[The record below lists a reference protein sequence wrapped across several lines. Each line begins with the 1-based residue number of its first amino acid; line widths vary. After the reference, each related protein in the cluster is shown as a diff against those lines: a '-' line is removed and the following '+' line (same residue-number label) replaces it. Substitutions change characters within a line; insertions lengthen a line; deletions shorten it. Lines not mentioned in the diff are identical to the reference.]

1 MFYHGFHLF
10 PCLNSPPKVILSMI
24 LDNWGLQDKKKY
36 FPPLSCILDQ
46 ILYHCN
52 TKAKSNLSL
61 RQISEYICIQSLFSS
76 VYLPEDRDT
85 KERSQDYSGRSCAGK
100 PKCCLQRPWHIQ
112 MTFFHSYP
120 LDYDKLDVILFFI
133 EMVLKLLNLK

>member
-1 MFYHGFHLF
+1 MVFYPGFSLD

-24 LDNWGLQDKKKY
+24 LDNWGLQDKKS
-36 FPPLSCILDQ
+36 FPTLSCILDQ

-52 TKAKSNLSL
+52 TKAKSDIPL

-76 VYLPEDRDT
+76 VYLPEDRVT

-100 PKCCLQRPWHIQ
+100 QNCCGFMCATAMAYSDDHFPQL
-112 MTFFHSYP
+112 SS
-120 LDYDKLDVILFFI
+120 
-133 EMVLKLLNLK
+133 